1 MKQVRKGM
9 KLAANYIYMK
19 KAQPIASMEE
29 FEQQQIRDL
38 YIRDQIFNIGD
49 EVDYVKED
57 IRGKVQR
64 KGTNYIVLEDSNN
77 NLHKAWIWDCIPVAA
92 DREADMREVNLNVD
106 YGFEAVPEIQ
116 EDLDAQPQ
124 DKDVKKIILLICVFI
139 FLLIIFDLSHSVKVS
154 FYHGLIFFGITRVQ
168 GSIQGI

>member
-1 MKQVRKGM
+1 M
-9 KLAANYIYMK
+9 AANYIYQK
-19 KAQPIASMEE
+19 NVKPIASLEE

-57 IRGKVQR
+57 IKGKVQR

-77 NLHKAWIWDCIPVAA
+77 NLHKAWIWDCISCSA

-106 YGFEAVPEIQ
+106 YGFVSY
-116 EDLDAQPQ
+116 L
-124 DKDVKKIILLICVFI
+124 KYKKI
-139 FLLIIFDLSHSVKVS
+139 
-154 FYHGLIFFGITRVQ
+154 
-168 GSIQGI
+168 

>member
-1 MKQVRKGM
+1 MSASKMRAAAAKGDLDSFRRGLPSGVDADKLMKQVRKGM
-9 KLAANYIYMK
+9 RLAANYIYMK

-124 DKDVKKIILLICVFI
+124 DLSLIHI
-139 FLLIIFDLSHSVKVS
+139 
-154 FYHGLIFFGITRVQ
+154 
-168 GSIQGI
+168 

>member
-9 KLAANYIYMK
+9 NFLANYIYQK
-19 KAQPIASMEE
+19 NVKPIASLEE
-29 FEQQQIRDL
+29 FEQNQIRDL

-77 NLHKAWIWDCIPVAA
+77 NLHKAWIWDCILYV
-92 DREADMREVNLNVD
+92 DRGRDER
-106 YGFEAVPEIQ
+106 
-116 EDLDAQPQ
+116 
-124 DKDVKKIILLICVFI
+124 
-139 FLLIIFDLSHSVKVS
+139 
-154 FYHGLIFFGITRVQ
+154 T
-168 GSIQGI
+168 

>member
-1 MKQVRKGM
+1 
-9 KLAANYIYMK
+9 MK
-19 KAQPIASMEE
+19 KTQPIASMEE

-38 YIRDQIFNIGD
+38 YIREQIFNIGD

-64 KGTNYIVLEDSNN
+64 KGTNYIVLEDKNN

-92 DREADMREVNLNVD
+92 DREADMREHNLNVD
-106 YGFEAVPEIQ
+106 YGFEAVSEIE

-124 DKDVKKIILLICVFI
+124 DKDVKKVKGTYYSGFISKHDILDYYATHNNNTENTAFKGVLHA
-139 FLLIIFDLSHSVKVS
+139 LPYYSLTKS
-154 FYHGLIFFGITRVQ
+154 Q
-168 GSIQGI
+168 